1 MGLPPQFFHGIRM
14 NADDVASIERATL
27 AAVAPEA
34 LQEREG
40 WLLPVDSG
48 TVGRAKSAVPLRHV
62 PCDPGVIGRIE
73 AYYAERGFPAV
84 FRVATAPC
92 FEALHREL
100 RERGYSAHK
109 LTLVQV
115 GTVQHMRQVSV
126 QPPAD
131 CADAPDTAWTALFL
145 GEGFDPVDGASR
157 VKTLSRARDSVY
169 AGIREGAAVL
179 AGGAAAF
186 GHGWVSVHGMRTA
199 AGHRG
204 QGLAGRVLAGLADAA
219 ARRGMER
226 VFLQV
231 EAANTA
237 AQALYRRAG
246 FTTAWRYEY
255 WHRL

>member
-1 MGLPPQFFHGIRM
+1 M
-14 NADDVASIERATL
+14 NADGIASIERATL
-27 AAVAPEA
+27 AAVSPET
-34 LQEREG
+34 LEEREG

-48 TVGRAKSAVPLRHV
+48 TVGRAKSAVPLQHTS
-62 PCDPGVIGRIE
+62 CDLRVIEWIE
-73 AYYAERGFPAV
+73 AYYAEKGFPAI

-92 FEALHREL
+92 FDALRREL
-100 RERGYSAHK
+100 RKRGYSAHK
-109 LTLVQV
+109 PTLVQV
-115 GTVQHMRQVSV
+115 GTVQHMRQVSG
-126 QPPAD
+126 QPPAA
-131 CADAPDTAWTALFL
+131 CADAPDAAWTALFL

-169 AGIREGAAVL
+169 AGISGGAAVL

-186 GHGWVSVHGMRTA
+186 GHGWASVHGMRTA
-199 AGHRG
+199 QSHRG

-219 ARRGMER
+219 ASRGIER

-246 FTTAWRYEY
+246 FTTAWRYDY
-255 WHRL
+255 WQRL